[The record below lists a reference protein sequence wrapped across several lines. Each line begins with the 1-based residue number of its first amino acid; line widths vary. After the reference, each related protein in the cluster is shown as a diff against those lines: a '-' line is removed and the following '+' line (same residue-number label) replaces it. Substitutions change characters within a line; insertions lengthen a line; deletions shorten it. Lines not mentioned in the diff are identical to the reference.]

1 MSKYLEIGNEI
12 DYLLA
17 PKGDEGAKG
26 SLIVL
31 RGGIGGTAVAPVLWG
46 WSTDIAPVTCGEIA
60 VAGGVSSRSKRSRGG
75 SG

>member
-17 PKGDEGAKG
+17 PKGDEGEKG

-31 RGGIGGTAVAPVLWG
+31 RGGIGGTAVAPVL
-46 WSTDIAPVTCGEIA
+46 
-60 VAGGVSSRSKRSRGG
+60 
-75 SG
+75 